1 MMLLLSLGTA
11 FAACQD
17 STVGARAKAM
27 GGGNTAFE
35 DDPTSVWLNPAGIA
49 TQSKGL
55 SVSTQTYPA
64 YHRDAAISPTHPSDN
79 CSDKLSAMAPKT
91 AAPPRFPA

>member
-1 MMLLLSLGTA
+1 MLLLSLGTA

-49 TQSKGL
+49 TQSN
-55 SVSTQTYPA
+55 T
-64 YHRDAAISPTHPSDN
+64 
-79 CSDKLSAMAPKT
+79 T
-91 AAPPRFPA
+91 AANGRLLVKP